1 MNKKMLASLLVF
13 ALLLFSSVCF
23 ATNAGEEVQNSA
35 DKSKTTMEN
44 MGQGIEN
51 MAQDVGNGI
60 QGAASSV
67 GNAVQGAASD
77 IGNGVQDMFDGNDN
91 TQNSTTGVESMGTD
105 STGYSATRTSAS
117 LSDGMANT
125 AWIWLIL
132 GIVGVVIVS
141 LDWYYVSQDTTR
153 KR

>member
-51 MAQDVGNGI
+51 MAHDVGNGI

-77 IGNGVQDMFDGNDN
+77 IGNGVQDMFDGDGHNR
-91 TQNSTTGVESMGTD
+91 TTTTGTAGTD
-105 STGYSATRTSAS
+105 GTGYSATRTSTG
-117 LSDGMANT
+117 LNGGMTNT

-132 GIVGVVIVS
+132 GILGVVIVS
-141 LDWYYVSQDTTR
+141 LVSYYVSQDTTR